1 MLIYFPLFIYIFSL
15 VISFYIL
22 YNLNK
27 VNIMLGKDILCFLE
41 TEMVRPKPYGWFHL
55 LWVGLAIVAIIF
67 LFVRRRKNTEKQLKL
82 VLGIYGVIAFILET
96 LKQIIWSVDYDAV
109 TNVFTWDYQWYAAP
123 FQLCTMPIY
132 VCLICLFLSKGRVR
146 DSLLSFMAYVT
157 ILGSI
162 ATAIIPNDVFVEDIL
177 INIHTMWLHLG
188 SLVVSVYLLMSR
200 EVLVSRKDFI
210 RSIITFVIFIL
221 IANTLNIIVY
231 NSGVLNGETFN
242 MFYISPYFESTLPV
256 FDKIYTM
263 VPYPVFLLI
272 YFVALTLGAYIIYI
286 IARMFISMKRKLF
299 IRKNKVA

>member
-1 MLIYFPLFIYIFSL
+1 
-15 VISFYIL
+15 
-22 YNLNK
+22 
-27 VNIMLGKDILCFLE
+27 MLGKEILSFLE
-41 TEMVRPKPYGWFHL
+41 TEMVRPEPYGGFHII
-55 LWVGLAIVAIIF
+55 WVGLAIFTIIF
-67 LFVRRRKNTEKQLKL
+67 LFFRRKRNTEKQLKY
-82 VLGIYGVIAFILET
+82 VLGIYGITAFILEA
-96 LKQIIWSVDYDAV
+96 LKQIIWSVDYNNI
-109 TNVFTWDYQWYAAP
+109 TNTFIWDYQWYAAP

-132 VCLICLFLSKGRVR
+132 VCLICLFLKKGRLR

-157 ILGSI
+157 ILGSV
-162 ATAIIPNDVFVEDIL
+162 ATAIIPNDVFVRDVL

-188 SLVVSVYLLMSR
+188 SLVVSVYLLMSK
-200 EVLVSRKDFI
+200 EVTVSRKDFI
-210 RSIITFVIFIL
+210 RAIITFVIFIL